1 MPMLVIIHTHRKN
14 DRRVPDRREQFHT
27 SKRNGSSFGRA
38 SAIEMSGFKNAAQ
51 INSESAEFHDAIT
64 RNPARAHLAIGFD
77 HDQFHGVKI
86 NDLEFLRK
94 LARLRSWHS
103 ARIRHVVRVAN
114 DSEARRCLLD
124 KARGQWQSFTERS
137 NHILTSIGALLFL
150 FFFAYEQS
158 LPIER
163 LAWLQGCWES
173 SSSQRTVE
181 EQWMAPRGGIMLGMG
196 RTVRGSTL
204 VEYEMVIIREQGNQ
218 LAYEAHPSGQP
229 SAVFLSGT
237 VSDSMI
243 VFENPTHDF
252 PQRIGYQRTAPDV
265 LLAWI
270 EGTERGK
277 ERRIEFPYRRTT
289 CGK

>member
-1 MPMLVIIHTHRKN
+1 M
-14 DRRVPDRREQFHT
+14 
-27 SKRNGSSFGRA
+27 
-38 SAIEMSGFKNAAQ
+38 
-51 INSESAEFHDAIT
+51 
-64 RNPARAHLAIGFD
+64 
-77 HDQFHGVKI
+77 
-86 NDLEFLRK
+86 
-94 LARLRSWHS
+94 
-103 ARIRHVVRVAN
+103 
-114 DSEARRCLLD
+114 
-124 KARGQWQSFTERS
+124 
-137 NHILTSIGALLFL
+137 TSIGALLFL